1 MIIDSSLYEHIVN
14 EQKARYYQI
23 STQEPLNY
31 NHVNLS
37 FPQDVLNNHIFKNSV
52 QRRMWDMCYLK
63 KIINERSVVCILFSV
78 MMVTAG

>member
-1 MIIDSSLYEHIVN
+1 MVIDSGFYEYIVN

-37 FPQDVLNNHIFKNSV
+37 FPQDALNNHIFKNSV
-52 QRRMWDMCYLK
+52 QRRLWGICYLK
-63 KIINERSVVCILFSV
+63 KNSK
-78 MMVTAG
+78 